1 MVDAGQ
7 WYVSGTFWTASG
19 VISAVV
25 IGIVTVIVTWWVGF
39 PTRRLLYRVSS
50 VTPLLSAPD
59 GMRGDLELRHRG
71 RLVGDPHVLEIELTG
86 NGRRDIPSSAF
97 DGGAP
102 IAMRLSAPIVELLQ
116 IDSKSSLEAASSKV
130 RTDEGA
136 VLVGPCLIG
145 RRQKISITLLVEG
158 KPQVTCRA
166 SLVDVQIREAPER
179 TLMQIFASEA
189 IMVVSAVS
197 LIAVVIAAV
206 LIVLL
211 NAIYGAK

>member
-7 WYVSGTFWTASG
+7 WYVSGTFWTAAG
-19 VISAVV
+19 VISAIV

-71 RLVGDPHVLEIELTG
+71 RLISDPHVLEIELTG
-86 NGRRDIPSSAF
+86 NGRRDISSSAF

-102 IAMRLSAPIVELLQ
+102 IAMDLSVPIVDLLQ
-116 IDSKSSLEAASSKV
+116 IDSGPSSGEAFKV
-130 RTDEGA
+130 RTAEGA

-158 KPQVTCRA
+158 KPDVRCRA
-166 SLVDVQIREAPER
+166 SLVDVKVREAPER
-179 TLMQIFASEA
+179 TLPQILTSES
-189 IMVVSAVS
+189 MMLGSAVS
-197 LIAVVIAAV
+197 LISLIIAGV

-211 NAIYGAK
+211 NAIYGAR